1 MFHFRRQFNLI
12 EDELLRYKNLSWF
25 DKDMNLLENEF
36 KWLSADPAYVSRKH
50 EMDKV
55 IVFERAGCVFA
66 FNFHPNQSYADYW
79 IGVERP
85 EPFAF
90 KCGLSTDCGRYDGHD
105 RVDMNNVFKA
115 FPKPLDGRRSSLQ
128 IYLPSRVA
136 IVLVPADVYVGP
148 C

>member
-1 MFHFRRQFNLI
+1 MPYILDTYLLLHNLCFRRQFNLI
-12 EDELLRYKNLSWF
+12 EDELLRYKHLSWF

-36 KWLSADPAYVSRKH
+36 KWLSAEPGYVSRKH

-85 EPFAF
+85 EPFTF
-90 KCGLSTDCGRYDGHD
+90 K
-105 RVDMNNVFKA
+105 
-115 FPKPLDGRRSSLQ
+115 
-128 IYLPSRVA
+128 
-136 IVLVPADVYVGP
+136 VG
-148 C
+148 